1 MTVMDQMWA
10 VICALFVF
18 FMQAGFICYE
28 VGFIQPKNVISVA
41 IENIIAF
48 VIATLSFFAVGY
60 AIMFG
65 PTINGLIGSDFWFGN
80 HISSGTG
87 YIVAFFELMFAGTA
101 ITIFSGSMS
110 ERTKTKALIISAV
123 VVGAVIYPIYG
134 HWVWGSQYLSQSVWL
149 NGLGFIDYAGA
160 TVVHGTAGWIAL
172 AGIIVV
178 GPRRDRWD
186 EGGKIRNLGRS
197 NIPFAALGTFILWF
211 SWFGFNGGSLLEF
224 NGQVGLILMNT
235 NISASAGVLGAV
247 GTVLLFQKNRS
258 TMEAIFGGALGGLV
272 AITACSNLVEP
283 YEAFIIGLISGAIVV
298 LGSVVL
304 EYFKIDDAVGA
315 VPIHAFGGVS
325 GTLLAAVFASPEHL
339 AGGSHL
345 HQLGVQIL
353 GVSVNFMWSFGVGFL
368 MFKLIDRFIGMRV
381 TPEEEEIGLNIVEF
395 SDVYSWEQALKEK
408 SYVNLTEELYEQ
420 IQSQNTVL
428 EKQSQRL
435 IATQEQEREKI
446 ARDLHDG
453 VGQLLAAAKI
463 DLGMLRKRLSEDG
476 QQEQLTR
483 IIKLMDRTVEE
494 IRTVIFNLKPVQLEN
509 QGLLKSVQIITDQL
523 HKISGI
529 EFDYH
534 IASPLPEWGETETL
548 NIFRIIQESLNNVMK
563 HSDASRVDLVFSQ
576 TGEGL
581 YWIVIKD
588 NGKGFERSSNDNGV
602 GMTSMKERMQ
612 LLGGRLIF
620 DSAPNKGTHITLEIP
635 YEKN

>member
-1 MTVMDQMWA
+1 MTQLDQMWV

-60 AIMFG
+60 ALMFG
-65 PTINGLIGSDFWFGN
+65 PTLNGIVGSDFWFGA
-80 HISSGTG
+80 HINVGTG

-110 ERTKTKALIISAV
+110 ERTRTKALIISAV

-134 HWVWGSQYLSQSVWL
+134 HWVWGSQYLDQSVWL
-149 NGLGFIDYAGA
+149 NALGFIDFAGA

-178 GPRRDRWD
+178 GPRKDRWD

-211 SWFGFNGGSLLEF
+211 SWFGFNGGSLMKF
-224 NGQVGLILMNT
+224 NTQVGLILMNT

-272 AITACSNLVEP
+272 AITACSNFVQP
-283 YEAFIIGLISGAIVV
+283 YEAFIIGLISGAVV
-298 LGSVVL
+298 VMGSVLL
-304 EYFKIDDAVGA
+304 EHFKIDDAVGA
-315 VPIHAFGGVS
+315 VSIHAFGGVT
-325 GTLLAAVFASPEHL
+325 GTLLAAVYASPEYL
-339 AGGSHL
+339 VGQSHL
-345 HQLGVQIL
+345 HQLGVQVL
-353 GVSVNFMWSFGVGFL
+353 GCGVNFLWSFGVGIL
-368 MFKLIDRFIGMRV
+368 MFKLIDHFVGLRV
-381 TPEEEEIGLNIVEF
+381 SAEDEEIGLNIVEF
-395 SDVYSWEQALKEK
+395 SDVYSWEQAIKEK

-420 IQSQNTVL
+420 IQTQNTIL

-463 DLGMLRKRLSEDG
+463 DLGMLRKKLLEEG
-476 QQEQLTR
+476 QQEQLNR

-494 IRTVIFNLKPVQLEN
+494 IRNVIFNLKPVQLEN
-509 QGLLKSVQIITDQL
+509 QGLLRSVQIITDQL

-529 EFDYH
+529 EFSYH
-534 IASPLPEWGETETL
+534 LASPLPDWGETETL
-548 NIFRIIQESLNNVMK
+548 NIFRIIQECLNNVMK
-563 HSDASRVDLVFSQ
+563 HSEASRVDLVFSQ
-576 TGEGL
+576 TGDGL
-581 YWIVIKD
+581 YWIIIKD
-588 NGKGFERSSNDNGV
+588 NGKGFEGTGNDNGV
-602 GMTSMKERMQ
+602 GMTSMRERMQ

-620 DSAPNKGTHITLEIP
+620 NSVPYMGTNITLEIP